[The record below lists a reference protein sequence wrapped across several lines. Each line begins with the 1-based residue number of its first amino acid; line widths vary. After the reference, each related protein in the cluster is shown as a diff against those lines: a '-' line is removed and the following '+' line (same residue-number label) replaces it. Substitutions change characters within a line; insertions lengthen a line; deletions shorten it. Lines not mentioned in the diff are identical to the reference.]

1 MSFRTN
7 IQNFAGLLIVA
18 VSLLPAALQSQDFE
32 EELLE
37 GQVPVPELRARVNDY
52 ADILPA
58 DEESA
63 LESKLA
69 ALEQEKGSQI
79 VILTVPTTGIE
90 SIEQYSI
97 RVAETWQIGRKGVD
111 DGVILLIAPEDRELR
126 IEVGYGLEGAIPD
139 ATANRIID
147 EFITPRFKEGDFP
160 GGVHA
165 GIDRLIG
172 LVRGEPLPEPE
183 EPLIS
188 NSAKETISTISLV
201 GVIIILGFILRV
213 TVGGGWGFIITAGIH
228 SLIALIILQS
238 FAELMTGV
246 IIAIG
251 VSFGRGGSG
260 GGYSS
265 SGGGS
270 FGGGGGFSGGGGSFG
285 GGGASGSW

>member
-1 MSFRTN
+1 M
-7 IQNFAGLLIVA
+7 
-18 VSLLPAALQSQDFE
+18 
-32 EELLE
+32 
-37 GQVPVPELRARVNDY
+37 
-52 ADILPA
+52 
-58 DEESA
+58 
-63 LESKLA
+63 
-69 ALEQEKGSQI
+69 
-79 VILTVPTTGIE
+79 
-90 SIEQYSI
+90 
-97 RVAETWQIGRKGVD
+97 D

-201 GVIIILGFILRV
+201 GVVIILGFILRV
-213 TVGGGWGFIITAGIH
+213 TAGGGWGFIITAGIH